1 VTACVTE
8 RLLALLVRQ
17 ITPPPHS
24 LAALTPHLTPHLKQT
39 QVLQLVVMDEDLIG
53 GGKVMGVTQLPL
65 RDVSLCATPQRAT
78 QPPALLPGSGSLR
91 MRRCCHEN

>member
-1 VTACVTE
+1 
-8 RLLALLVRQ
+8 
-17 ITPPPHS
+17 
-24 LAALTPHLTPHLKQT
+24 
-39 QVLQLVVMDEDLIG
+39 MDEDLIG